1 MNETDQLITET
12 LDRIWSRSAS
22 LTRFQLNN
30 ILDDAIYRA
39 KAQGIASI
47 AMRLEDVVNS
57 ELAKCVEEEQI

>member
-12 LDRIWSRSAS
+12 LDRIWS
-22 LTRFQLNN
+22 

-57 ELAKCVEEEQI
+57 ELAKCREDEL

>member
-1 MNETDQLITET
+1 MNETDQLISET
-12 LDRIWSRSAS
+12 LERIWSRSDA

-57 ELAKCVEEEQI
+57 ELAKCTEDDL

>member
-1 MNETDQLITET
+1 MNETDQLISET
-12 LDRIWSRSAS
+12 LERIWSRSDT

-57 ELAKCVEEEQI
+57 ELAKCREDEL